1 MMKFFCKNDHQP
13 RKTTLKDFSPLK
25 FLGKILRLMTGE
37 VTKKK
42 TENVFLNKK
51 TFVDNI

>member
-1 MMKFFCKNDHQP
+1 MKFFCKNDHQP
-13 RKTTLKDFSPLK
+13 RKTTLKDFSLLK
-25 FLGKILRLMTGE
+25 FLGKISRLMSGE

-42 TENVFLNKK
+42 LKMFFLNKK